1 MDSVRFVIS
10 GNDDVL
16 SMYII
21 NTSAAEI
28 LVNKKF
34 SLGQFG
40 NGGKVDLA
48 FTDSAGLKRTL
59 AVKINYGKEDESNF
73 FPLTPNAFIGKEISY
88 EDLIEFYDLEPGS
101 YMVQGVYKNN
111 SGRDKGVFTG
121 RVDASPIR
129 IEIKPKKQN

>member
-1 MDSVRFVIS
+1 MDPVKFVIS
-10 GNDDVL
+10 GKDDVL
-16 SMYII
+16 SMYVI
-21 NTSAAEI
+21 NTSATEI

-40 NGGKVDLA
+40 NRGNVDLT
-48 FTDSAGLKRTL
+48 FIDSAGLKHTL

-73 FPLTPNAFIGKEISY
+73 FPLTPSAFIGKEISY

-101 YMVQGVYKNN
+101 YVVQGVYKNN

-121 RVDASPIR
+121 RVDASPIS